1 MNYAALFFL
10 FKIVLAI
17 LSPLN
22 LHKNFRINLLSGK
35 KASWDFDRDYV
46 ESINQFREY
55 CYFKSSFHFVPSLK
69 R

>member
-1 MNYAALFFL
+1 MNYATLFFL

-22 LHKNFRINLLSGK
+22 LHMNFRI
-35 KASWDFDRDYV
+35 SWDFDRDYV

-55 CYFKSSFHFVPSLK
+55 CYFKSSFHFIPSLK